1 MAASLGHRLVT
12 VACALLR
19 ASLGGYPGA
28 PRPPMRLPIRLSSRL
43 LPLGIALLCLAPGA
57 ARAQTGGQAE
67 PEQADGGS
75 AQTPTQDEL
84 PVERP
89 VEPAPTFGEVG
100 TLDRLE
106 RVLLGLEPTP
116 GEVQLSGIDRNF
128 DQPTAPPPPNP
139 VRRALDTD
147 AGYWRLD
154 LGLQQLSRSGLSG
167 SPGTVDTR
175 RVQLGLSWF
184 GSGATT
190 AGPWDQSGDDPWR
203 GFQRGWS
210 AGWSYEANQ
219 YRFLN
224 ASGILFNSLEPIEDQ
239 YQHTLWL
246 RNAGDPDA
254 TWALKWTLSASV
266 GLEKEAEISE
276 SLTYGGNLAI
286 RWRRSDDFA
295 WVIGA
300 AATSQLEEDVE
311 ILPFV
316 GVDWRINDR
325 TTLETL
331 GPAWELRY
339 AQSENLNIF
348 GRAEY
353 RNRQYRLDEL
363 GPLPA
368 GAFHDRE
375 LLITGGVE
383 WDPGFGDDWFRA
395 GRVRLYGGLA
405 PWHEIDFRANDAFAG
420 DTSVDPGLVLGISAW
435 FAF

>member
-1 MAASLGHRLVT
+1 MVRFV
-12 VACALLR
+12 
-19 ASLGGYPGA
+19 
-28 PRPPMRLPIRLSSRL
+28 RPPR
-43 LPLGIALLCLAPGA
+43 
-57 ARAQTGGQAE
+57 
-67 PEQADGGS
+67 
-75 AQTPTQDEL
+75 
-84 PVERP
+84 
-89 VEPAPTFGEVG
+89 
-100 TLDRLE
+100 
-106 RVLLGLEPTP
+106 
-116 GEVQLSGIDRNF
+116 
-128 DQPTAPPPPNP
+128 
-139 VRRALDTD
+139 
-147 AGYWRLD
+147 
-154 LGLQQLSRSGLSG
+154 
-167 SPGTVDTR
+167 
-175 RVQLGLSWF
+175 
-184 GSGATT
+184 
-190 AGPWDQSGDDPWR
+190 GP
-203 GFQRGWS
+203 
-210 AGWSYEANQ
+210 ANQ

-311 ILPFV
+311 VLPFV

-339 AQSENLNIF
+339 AQNENLNLF

-383 WDPGFGDDWFRA
+383 WDPGFGDDGFRA

-405 PWHEIDFRANDAFAG
+405 PWHEIDFRANDALAG